1 MSARTDAKFQ
11 RGPLLWLAAAVWLS
25 AGQLAWAQ
33 PAGRERETL
42 SPERIQET
50 YRKILA
56 NWSAGE
62 VQKAPDELIAL
73 ETAVIQD
80 GEPKTRKLLLQAEQQ
95 VIHQVG
101 AADIEVLVPI
111 AMLHHEADGR

>member
-1 MSARTDAKFQ
+1 MSARTEWKFG
-11 RGPLLWLAAAVWLS
+11 GPLLWLAAAVWLS
-25 AGQLAWAQ
+25 GQLAWAQ
-33 PAGRERETL
+33 QPAKERESF

-56 NWSAGE
+56 DWSAGE

-80 GEPKTRKLLLQAEQQ
+80 GEPKTRKTLL
-95 VIHQVG
+95 
-101 AADIEVLVPI
+101 
-111 AMLHHEADGR
+111 